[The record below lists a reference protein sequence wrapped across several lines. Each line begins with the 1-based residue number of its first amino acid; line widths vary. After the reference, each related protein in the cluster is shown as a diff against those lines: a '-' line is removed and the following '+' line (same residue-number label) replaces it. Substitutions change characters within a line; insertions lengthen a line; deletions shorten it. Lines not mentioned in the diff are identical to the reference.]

1 MTAAIFP
8 PVKSPPASAVR
19 PGVVTAVVCL
29 ALAAVVAAM
38 ASLNVALPGIARA
51 THASQTQLAWIIDA
65 YSLVFASLLLP
76 AGAVGDRFGRRRA
89 LIAGLSIFG
98 AASAVAMTASSAGE
112 LIGLRAVMG
121 LGAALVMPATL
132 STITGTFA
140 SEQRTRAVSVW
151 AAVAGGA
158 AVLGLLVSG
167 TVLQVWSWPSVFAL
181 NVILAAAAI
190 AGTIRFVPESADPDT
205 PRLDI
210 SGAILAV
217 IGLVAVVY
225 SIIEAPSQGWLS
237 ARTLAGLAAGL
248 VILAGFVG
256 CELRRRAPMIDPR
269 VFARPALAAGS
280 LSIFVQFF
288 ALFGFIFIVLQ
299 YLQLIRG
306 DSGLVS
312 AVSMLPMAAA
322 MLPTSRLTPTLVTRL
337 GARAVCATGLAL
349 IAAALVI
356 LAQLTVTSGYWLLA
370 VGLIPLGIGMGL
382 AMTPAT
388 SNITSALPASQQGV
402 ASALNDLSRE
412 VGGAVG
418 IAVLAS
424 ILTAVY
430 QGNLHLAHVTAA
442 QADSARSSVA
452 VATRLDPAVAAQ
464 ARSAFADGM
473 HLALYTAAGI
483 VLAAAVTVG
492 MLLRARDRARGRDR
506 CSDRDRDRDQAA
518 AAAAAGPGRTAWPP
532 AVLGGPTARA
542 GGSDAG

>member
-1 MTAAIFP
+1 MAAAILP
-8 PVKSPPASAVR
+8 PVKSPAAGTLR
-19 PGVVTAVVCL
+19 PGAVTAVVCL

-38 ASLNVALPGIARA
+38 SSLNVALPDVARA

-76 AGAVGDRFGRRRA
+76 AGAIGDRYGRRLA
-89 LIAGLSIFG
+89 LVTGLSIFG
-98 AASAVAMTASSAGE
+98 AGSAVAMTAHSASE
-112 LIGLRAVMG
+112 LVGLRAVMG

-167 TVLQVWSWPSVFAL
+167 IVLEVWSWPSVFGL
-181 NVILAAAAI
+181 NVVLAAAAI
-190 AGTIRFVPESADPDT
+190 AGTAGFVPESADPGT

-210 SGAILAV
+210 SPAVLAV
-217 IGLVAVVY
+217 IGLVALVY
-225 SIIEAPSQGWLS
+225 SIIEAPGQGWMS
-237 ARTLAGLAAGL
+237 VRTLAGLAAGL
-248 VILAGFVG
+248 VVLAGFVLW
-256 CELRRRAPMIDPR
+256 ERHRRAPMIDPR
-269 VFARPALAAGS
+269 IFARRRLAAGS

-312 AVSMLPMAAA
+312 AVSMLPMSAA
-322 MLPTSRLTPTLVTRL
+322 MLPSARLAPALVARL
-337 GARAVCATGLAL
+337 GARTACIAGLAL
-349 IAAALVI
+349 IAAALII
-356 LAQLTVTSGYWLLA
+356 LAQLTGASSYWLLA
-370 VGLIPLGIGMGL
+370 AGLIPLGAGMGL

-388 SNITSALPASQQGV
+388 SGITSALPASQQGV

-424 ILTAVY
+424 ILTAAY
-430 QGNLHLAHVTAA
+430 QSHLHLTHLPAA
-442 QADSARSSVA
+442 EADSARSSVA
-452 VATRLDPAVAAQ
+452 VAAHLGGVDAAQ
-464 ARSAFADGM
+464 AHNAFAAGM
-473 HLALYTAAGI
+473 HLALLIAAGI
-483 VLAAAVTVG
+483 AIAAAIAVG
-492 MLLRARDRARGRDR
+492 TLLRGLDRAED
-506 CSDRDRDRDQAA
+506 DIPAA
-518 AAAAAGPGRTAWPP
+518 VP
-532 AVLGGPTARA
+532 A
-542 GGSDAG
+542 

>member
-1 MTAAIFP
+1 MTGMTSLPANSS
-8 PVKSPPASAVR
+8 PVRTLR
-19 PGVVTAVVCL
+19 PGSVTTVVCL

-38 ASLNVALPGIARA
+38 SSLNVALPGIARA

-76 AGAVGDRFGRRRA
+76 AGAAGDRFGRRRA
-89 LIAGLSIFG
+89 LIAGLAVFG
-98 AASAVAMTASSAGE
+98 AASGVAMTASSARE

-140 SEQRTRAVSVW
+140 SDQRSRAVSVW

-158 AVLGLLVSG
+158 AVLGILASG
-167 TVLQVWSWPSVFAL
+167 IILQAWSWPSVFAL
-181 NVILAAAAI
+181 NVILAVTAI
-190 AGTIRFVPESADPDT
+190 AGTIVFVPESGDPAT

-210 SGAILAV
+210 GGAVLAV
-217 IGLVAVVY
+217 TGLVALVY
-225 SIIEAPSQGWLS
+225 SIIEAPAQGWLS
-237 ARTLAGLAAGL
+237 AHTMAGLAAGL
-248 VILAGFVG
+248 AVLAGFAG
-256 CELRRRAPMIDPR
+256 WELRRPAPMIDPR
-269 VFARPALAAGS
+269 LFARPALAAGS

-322 MLPTSRLTPTLVTRL
+322 MLPASRLAPTLAARPGTRAL
-337 GARAVCATGLAL
+337 CVTGLAL
-349 IAAALVI
+349 IAVALVI
-356 LAQLTVTSGYWLLA
+356 LAQLTPASGYWLLA
-370 VGLIPLGIGMGL
+370 AGLIPLGTGMGL

-430 QGNLHLAHVTAA
+430 QSNLRPAHLPAA
-442 QADSARSSVA
+442 QTASARSSVA
-452 VATRLDPAVAAQ
+452 DAIRLGPAVAAE

-473 HLALYTAAGI
+473 HLALYIAAGI
-483 VLAAAVTVG
+483 VLAAAIMVG
-492 MLLRARDRARGRDR
+492 TLLRDQTPRRAATSG
-506 CSDRDRDRDQAA
+506 
-518 AAAAAGPGRTAWPP
+518 
-532 AVLGGPTARA
+532 
-542 GGSDAG
+542 